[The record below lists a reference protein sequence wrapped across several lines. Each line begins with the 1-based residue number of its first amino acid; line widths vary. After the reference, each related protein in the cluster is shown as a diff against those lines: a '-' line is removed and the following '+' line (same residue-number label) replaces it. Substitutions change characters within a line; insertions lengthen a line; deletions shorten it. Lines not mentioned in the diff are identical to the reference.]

1 MKNVIRRGNIYYFN
15 ISIPKDLREHYNGK
29 TEIRRTLETSDIN
42 IAASKAD
49 LIRSQIKSEW
59 QVLRNLFATQK
70 SDDFIKILDRMG
82 FVPKQANQMN
92 KDEIKAR
99 INLLHEYKPEEK
111 QARAALGEKI
121 DLFPLSELVD
131 KVISIQADLKSKT
144 EAELHRYKVP
154 RLRSVKL
161 LISMIGNV
169 DIKKLSRNHALTF
182 YKYIQKRMNEGE
194 IKLETANKNLR
205 YLSGMLAII
214 ADHYDKPE
222 LKIFKGLSFKKSAI
236 NKEKNASQKRLPL
249 PSEWLK
255 ENIRDGKALDR
266 LKNPA
271 YRALVKI
278 MTDTGARPK
287 EICILTAKQIF
298 LDAPIPYI
306 SIEATEKGGVK
317 NKSAVR
323 KIPLI
328 GLALEALKE
337 YPEGLPIKNTDSAT
351 AAINKNWR
359 EAGIFPIAPEG
370 CIYSLYSIRHAK
382 SDALRNAGEFQLA
395 EAILGHDIV
404 GGRGYDYGDGFTLE
418 KMKDLLEKVSVVKI

>member
-29 TEIRRTLETSDIN
+29 AEIRRTLETSDIN
-42 IAASKAD
+42 IAARKAD
-49 LIRSQIKSEW
+49 EMRSTIKSEW

-70 SDDFIKILDRMG
+70 SSDFIKILDRMG
-82 FVPKQANQMN
+82 FAPKQANQMN
-92 KDEIKAR
+92 KNEIKAR

-131 KVISIQADLKSKT
+131 KVIDIQTDLKNKT
-144 EAELHRYKVP
+144 EAELHRYKTP
-154 RLRSVKL
+154 RLRAVKL
-161 LISMIGNV
+161 LISMIGNM
-169 DIKKLSRNHALTF
+169 DIKKLSRSHALTF
-182 YKYIQKRMNEGE
+182 YKYIQKRMDKGE

-214 ADHYDKPE
+214 ADHYDQPE
-222 LKIFKGLSFKKSAI
+222 LKIFKGLTFKKSAT
-236 NKEKNASQKRLPL
+236 NKEKNASQKRLPF
-249 PSEWLK
+249 SNEWIR
-255 ENIRDGKALDR
+255 ENITKGKALER

-271 YRALVKI
+271 YRALIKI
-278 MTDTGARPK
+278 MADTGARPK
-287 EICILTAKQIF
+287 EICILTERQIF

-306 SIEATEKGGVK
+306 SIEATERGGVK
-317 NKSAVR
+317 NKSAIR
-323 KIPLI
+323 KIPLTGI
-328 GLALEALKE
+328 ALEALKE

-359 EAGIFPIAPEG
+359 EGNILPIAPEN
-370 CIYSLYSIRHAK
+370 CSYSLYSIRHSK
-382 SDALRNAGEFQLA
+382 SDLLRNHGDFQLA

-418 KMKDLLEKVSVVKI
+418 KMKELLDEVSVVRI